1 MERYNRFIVFDAEW
15 IVFGNLPEVFCKK
28 DVFKIFAKFTGNH
41 LCRSLRPATSIRKRP
56 RLGIFPV
63 NFAKFLRFS
72 FSRNIYSGCFWIVFG
87 CLYGVLVL

>member
-1 MERYNRFIVFDAEW
+1 MERYNRFIAFDAEW

-28 DVFKIFAKFTGNH
+28 MFLKFLQNLQESTCVGV
-41 LCRSLRPATSIRKRP
+41 LDLRP

-72 FSRNIYSGCFWIVFG
+72 FSWNIYSGCFWIVFG
-87 CLYGVLVL
+87 SLYGVLAL